1 MAEDASDIRAAI
13 DRDRAELA
21 GTVQAL
27 VERAD
32 AKERV
37 RETVA
42 EKTEALQQR
51 AGEVGARVREAAP
64 DEAQKMIGD
73 AAQRVQRNPVP
84 LMLLGVFVLGMVIGR
99 MRGRRHSG

>member
-1 MAEDASDIRAAI
+1 VAEDASGIRAAI
-13 DRDRAELA
+13 ERDRAELA

-32 AKERV
+32 VKERM
-37 RETVA
+37 REAVA

-64 DEAQKMIGD
+64 EDAQKMVGD
-73 AAQRVQRNPVP
+73 AAQRVQRNPLP
-84 LMLLGVFVLGMVIGR
+84 LVLVGVFVLGMVIGR
-99 MRGRRHSG
+99 LRGRRHTS

>member
-1 MAEDASDIRAAI
+1 VAEDASGIRAAI
-13 DRDRAELA
+13 ERDRAELA
-21 GTVQAL
+21 STVQAL

-32 AKERV
+32 VKERV

-51 AGEVGARVREAAP
+51 AGEVGARVREATP
-64 DEAQKMIGD
+64 EDAQKVLGD

-84 LMLLGVFVLGMVIGR
+84 LMLAGVFVLGMLVGR
-99 MRGRRHSG
+99 MRGRRHTG